1 VVWRFLRR
9 TAIGRKFEEVGID
22 LGDTIGA
29 IVMANIIALSIL
41 LAINMLGFSWSRSTV
56 YNLIY

>member
-1 VVWRFLRR
+1 MVWRFLRR
-9 TAIGRKFEEVGID
+9 TAIGRKFEDVCID
-22 LGDTIGA
+22 LGDTTGA
-29 IVMANIIALSIL
+29 IVMAIIIALSIL